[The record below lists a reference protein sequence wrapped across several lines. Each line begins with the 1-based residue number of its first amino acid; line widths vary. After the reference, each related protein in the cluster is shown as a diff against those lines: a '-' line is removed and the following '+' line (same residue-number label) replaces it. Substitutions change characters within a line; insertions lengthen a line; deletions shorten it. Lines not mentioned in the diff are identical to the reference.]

1 MAPQGLWMM
10 ELPIYLIG
18 YMASGKTT
26 AGKLLAK
33 KLGWHFV
40 DLDDAFLEINGYTTG
55 EYIRE
60 FGMEAFRKEEKAC
73 VEKLAELPIQ
83 KVIYA
88 TGGGY
93 PCWEDNM
100 ECLHELGTSFYLR
113 WTPEQL
119 TTRLFLSGI
128 THRPVAV
135 DGMNAAEGETEEE
148 KMLHFV
154 EQHLALRREYY
165 EQADY
170 IIDAPAQLHESNDEQ
185 IAQQIYEIICKF
197 VN

>member
-1 MAPQGLWMM
+1 MD
-10 ELPIYLIG
+10 LPVYLIG

-26 AGKLLAK
+26 AGRILAQ

-60 FGMEAFRKEEKAC
+60 FGMEEFRKQEKEC
-73 VEKLAELPIQ
+73 VEKLAELPIE

-119 TTRLFLSGI
+119 TRRLFLSGI
-128 THRPVAV
+128 TQRPVAA
-135 DGMNAAEGETEEE
+135 DGMNAAEGDSEEE
-148 KMLHFV
+148 KMLRFV
-154 EQHLALRREYY
+154 REHLAARAPYY

-170 IIDAPAQLHESNDEQ
+170 IIDAPEALDESNDEV
-185 IAQQIYEIICKF
+185 IAEEIYRTICKF
-197 VN
+197 VNV

>member
-1 MAPQGLWMM
+1 M
-10 ELPIYLIG
+10 ELPVYLIG

-26 AGKLLAK
+26 AGRLLAQ
-33 KLGWHFV
+33 KLGWPFV
-40 DLDDAFLEINGYTTG
+40 DLDEAFLEINGYTTG
-55 EYIRE
+55 EYIRK
-60 FGMEAFRKEEKAC
+60 FGMEAFRKEEKDC
-73 VEKLAELPIQ
+73 VEKLAELPVQ
-83 KVIYA
+83 KVVYA

-128 THRPVAV
+128 TQRPVAQ
-135 DGMNAAEGETEEE
+135 DGMKAAEGATEEE

-154 EQHLALRREYY
+154 RGHLAARQPYY

-170 IIDAPAQLHESNDEQ
+170 IIDAPQELHESNDEV
-185 IAQQIYEIICKF
+185 IAEQIYQLIQKEL
-197 VN
+197 